1 MKIFF
6 LSLGCDKNR
15 VDSEYM
21 LGHLANEAFE
31 ITDDETEA
39 EAIVINT
46 CAFIDAAKEESINAI
61 LEMAQYKET
70 GNCKVLIVCGC
81 LAQRYRE
88 EIIQEIP
95 EVDACFG
102 VMALDRIT
110 SAISEAMK
118 GNAFMEFPSVE
129 EKIGQSKAP
138 AKRVLSTGG
147 YFAYLK
153 IAEGCDKHCTY
164 CVIPSI
170 RGPYR
175 SVPMEA
181 LIEEAEDLAAH
192 GVRELI
198 IVAQET
204 TRYGLDL
211 YGEKRLPDLLDQ
223 LQQIDGLHWIR
234 LLYCYP
240 EEIDEALLD
249 AMLRNDK
256 VCHYLDMPI
265 QHVNDR
271 ILKRMGRRTTNQELR
286 EKIALIREKIPDIA
300 LRTTLICGFPGETD
314 EEHEEQMAFL
324 DEMEFD
330 RMGAFAYSQEE
341 NTPAALLPDQI
352 DDAVKEDRRDEAMAL
367 QQEVILDANEAR
379 IGEHLEVMIEGEL
392 PGEGV
397 YIGRSYRDAPDVDG
411 YVSVQNDRPLVSGD
425 FVRVRISGAW
435 EYDLLGVIED
445 ESAE

>member
-102 VMALDRIT
+102 VMALDRIA

-392 PGEGV
+392 PREGV

-411 YVSVQNDRPLVSGD
+411 YVFVQNDRPLVSGD

>member
-102 VMALDRIT
+102 VMALDRIA

-411 YVSVQNDRPLVSGD
+411 YVFVQNDRPLVSGD

>member
-61 LEMAQYKET
+61 LEMAQHKET

-181 LIEEAEDLAAH
+181 LIEEAKDLAAH

-411 YVSVQNDRPLVSGD
+411 YVFVQNDRPLVSGD

>member
-88 EIIQEIP
+88 EFIQEIP

-411 YVSVQNDRPLVSGD
+411 YVFVQNDRPLVSGD

>member
-21 LGHLANEAFE
+21 LGHLTNEAFK

-70 GNCKVLIVCGC
+70 GKCKVLIVCGC

-88 EIIQEIP
+88 EIIKEIP

-110 SAISEAMK
+110 NAISEALE
-118 GNAFMEFPSVE
+118 GNTFMEFPSVE
-129 EKIGQSKAP
+129 EKVGAP
-138 AKRVLSTGG
+138 KTAPKRVLSTGG

-175 SVPMEA
+175 SVPVETLVTEA
-181 LIEEAEDLAAH
+181 KDLAAH

-204 TRYGLDL
+204 TRYGIDL
-211 YGEKRLPDLLDQ
+211 YGRKCLPDLLDQ
-223 LQQIDGLHWIR
+223 LQQIDGIHWIR

-240 EEIDEALLD
+240 EEIDDALLD

-265 QHVNDR
+265 QHINDR
-271 ILKRMGRRTTNQELR
+271 ILKRMGRRTTSQELR
-286 EKIALIREKIPDIA
+286 EKIALIRERIPDIA

-314 EEHEEQMAFL
+314 AEHEEQMAFL

-352 DDAVKEDRRDEAMAL
+352 DDEIKEDRRNEAMAL

-411 YVSVQNDRPLVSGD
+411 YVFVQNDRPLVSGD
-425 FVRVRISGAW
+425 FIRVRISGAW

-445 ESAE
+445 EPAE